1 MSFLACLPLSEA
13 DLPAVLSLDQRC
25 LGGLWTYSGY
35 QKELDSDC
43 SDLLILV
50 SAPMPERLKQR
61 LLIGQKVSEQALPD
75 ALAAK
80 VPVGVSTPE
89 EVPEEILE
97 EVPEEILEEVPE
109 EISAAKGSVTLLG
122 IGCLWA
128 ILDEAHITTLAIEPA
143 CQGQKLGQLLLS
155 DLLLCGRQRNLTRA
169 TLEVRASNDRA
180 LKLYHKFG
188 FQEAGERK
196 RYYSD
201 GENAR
206 ILWKSGLEHEDY
218 LEQIVQFRND
228 AIEHLSSID
237 YHCLT

>member
-50 SAPMPERLKQR
+50 SAPTPERLKQR
-61 LLIGQKVSEQALPD
+61 LLLGQKVSEQALPD
-75 ALAAK
+75 QLAAK
-80 VPVGVSTPE
+80 VPVGVSAPKE
-89 EVPEEILE
+89 IPEEI
-97 EVPEEILEEVPE
+97 PEEA
-109 EISAAKGSVTLLG
+109 SAAEGSVALLG

-128 ILDEAHITTLAIEPA
+128 ILDEAHITTLAIEPT

-155 DLLLCGRQRNLTRA
+155 DLLLCGRQRKLTRA
-169 TLEVRASNDRA
+169 TLEVRVSNDRA

-206 ILWKSGLEHEDY
+206 ILWKSGLAREGY
-218 LEQIVQFRND
+218 LEQIARYRND
-228 AIEHLSSID
+228 AITHLNSVN